1 LCGSGQSNILLEHP
15 TRYTGFLQACVLISA
30 SARACTPMATRNRF
44 LSLLLSVVCP
54 CSQEK
59 GTQNDGQSEPA
70 RLLNSRGEEPSGSNE
85 DSLVGRDLWSV
96 YRINEPIPAR
106 CGAVGANPSRIVN
119 ENHEEISK
127 SMERPKA
134 KPPMIEMV
142 QRLLMELQELGW
154 GQDETM
160 TEVLDRCT
168 PPSRR

>member
-1 LCGSGQSNILLEHP
+1 
-15 TRYTGFLQACVLISA
+15 
-30 SARACTPMATRNRF
+30 
-44 LSLLLSVVCP
+44 
-54 CSQEK
+54 
-59 GTQNDGQSEPA
+59 
-70 RLLNSRGEEPSGSNE
+70 
-85 DSLVGRDLWSV
+85 V

-106 CGAVGANPSRIVN
+106 CGAVEANPSRIVN

-127 SMERPKA
+127 SMKRPKA

-168 PPSRR
+168 PPKPKVKSDANRCPICGDTVIKDWESAVAVLLTTTGWKIGLQVRS